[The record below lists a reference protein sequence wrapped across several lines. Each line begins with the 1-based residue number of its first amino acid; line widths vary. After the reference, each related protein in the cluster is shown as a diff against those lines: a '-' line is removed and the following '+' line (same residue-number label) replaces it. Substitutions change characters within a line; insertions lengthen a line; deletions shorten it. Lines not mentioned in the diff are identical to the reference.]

1 MIQKIENSSA
11 LLSLPVDERP
21 IIIVLKGKETTNY
34 VGRFIKEESL
44 FMLSLNEDG
53 SDFVYSDDIMEWW
66 YVNEHPTII
75 KEILAR

>member
-1 MIQKIENSSA
+1 MTQKNENSSA

-21 IIIVLKGKETTNY
+21 IIITLKDDESINY

-44 FMLSLNEDG
+44 FMLSLNDNS
-53 SDFVYSDDIMEWW
+53 SDFVFDTDVLEWW
-66 YVNEHPTII
+66 YVNEHPTVI

>member
-1 MIQKIENSSA
+1 MTQKNENSSA

-21 IIIVLKGKETTNY
+21 IIITLKDKESINY

-44 FMLSLNEDG
+44 FMLSLNDNS
-53 SDFVYSDDIMEWW
+53 SDFVYDTDVLEWW

>member
-1 MIQKIENSSA
+1 MTQKNENSSA

-21 IIIVLKGKETTNY
+21 IIITLKDDESINY

-44 FMLSLNEDG
+44 FMLSLNDNS
-53 SDFVYSDDIMEWW
+53 SDFVYDTDVLEWW